1 MFDYK
6 ENNIHKKSQI
16 QNKLERSSFEFVSC
30 ALSLFCQVCAE
41 YECSQPQLPSSIKW
55 TLSKHTVV
63 AWSFFRPVSQQTV
76 AVCTFYFNFGNKQ
89 LSPTWGKVYCR
100 IKTLKSSTF
109 QMKLA
114 CTISCEQHH
123 LIPKMLAKDLQ
134 KGTQIVIVTSKVAS
148 ILILHLHSKN
158 KSPEQ

>member
-1 MFDYK
+1 MDTF
-6 ENNIHKKSQI
+6 
-16 QNKLERSSFEFVSC
+16 
-30 ALSLFCQVCAE
+30 
-41 YECSQPQLPSSIKW
+41 
-55 TLSKHTVV
+55 
-63 AWSFFRPVSQQTV
+63 QTHYGGLIILQAYV
-76 AVCTFYFNFGNKQ
+76 TANCGNVHILIIFYNKQ

-148 ILILHLHSKN
+148 ILILHLHSKS
-158 KSPEQ
+158 KSAEQ